1 MKNQNLKRT
10 LRFSLILFVGLLV
23 SLAIHLF
30 LIQKSKENQKVF
42 AMGRIDFKAQT
53 SQENL
58 NGIREYTASI
68 NGINNAI
75 YNSQERILVFIYE
88 PKIVDA
94 EMVLRKVKHHSK
106 AVATRYISSETELK
120 SGCPVDLN
128 KFSFIGKAIA
138 FLSSN

>member
-10 LRFSLILFVGLLV
+10 LRFTLILFVGLLA

-30 LIQKSKENQKVF
+30 LINKAKENQKVF

-53 SQENL
+53 AQENL
-58 NGIREYTASI
+58 TGIREYTASI
-68 NGINNAI
+68 NGISNAI
-75 YNSQERILVFIYE
+75 YNSQERVLVFIYE

-94 EMVLRKVKHHSK
+94 EMVLNKVKNHSK
-106 AVATRYISSETELK
+106 ALATRYISSETELK

-128 KFSFIGKAIA
+128 KFSFIGKALS